1 MPSEQ
6 STCAFCDDFEGE
18 DSDVIVFCD
27 GCNLVVH
34 QDCYDVPYIPEGQLL
49 CRKCT
54 VSPENPVTCIL
65 CHNEGGAFKQI
76 VNSEWVHL
84 LCAIWVPE
92 TRVANKVF
100 MESAIGVDKI
110 SKHRWK
116 LKCSICDIRP
126 GVCIHCAKTSCFVAF
141 HTTCARNE
149 KLLLPMKCT
158 QVESVPLTCYCDK
171 HFPKEQQE
179 ARKAALAAE
188 ADEDDEDKRNRS
200 SIGSKCAHAFA
211 KTYKCGPPLHPAIVV
226 DRFTQ
231 YISKIN
237 LRKPANFF
245 LMREARTG
253 APLLKRFHL
262 EPWTAAA
269 AAAGKGKL
277 KSEEERWLKF
287 GQLRQVE
294 QYLEKLREL
303 SALIW
308 KRESR
313 KLQQMEI
320 IQYVFT
326 QNVYLHDP
334 RLCSAF
340 ERITGYD
347 KHDCFKN
354 SVHKVDVPDY
364 FAVITQP
371 MCWLMIDAKLD
382 RHEYWDMKDCRND
395 IELVLAL
402 SILGE
407 PLVKTIEFSTTV
419 KMDMQN
425 TPIFPST
432 SLIGNLEPPL
442 ELVELL
448 FVEAIRDESLLVLFV
463 DPISSLINIE
473 LPVLKPSSP
482 SQTHKACNKG
492 PKARNLKRQSPDR
505 SEEYKRYKDNNA
517 EECAHRAEVEAA
529 MTAAGLAEERLVIRT
544 SRSRAAAAIAST
556 VGTSVER
563 EGAEG
568 EVDTAMIREEEGLS
582 NADLPYSS
590 FARRSRSRLPVETPS
605 VPEFKNH
612 VDNQVSFK
620 LFNSGW
626 ILPSDLKRRTRAPT
640 VSPTL
645 QDASSLPP
653 PRKKLRLDRRTSKL
667 SVFSTAEEDN
677 QTLNSRI
684 GSAFFNLG
692 QTSSAGHWTRSD
704 TAGLRALSQ
713 AVAVS
718 DEDNGHKTN
727 MYDTPSVRLIVSAPG
742 ENPTDAQSTGVT
754 AVDTILTPV
763 VTATTN
769 IYIAELTIEP
779 SGLPQIGEI
788 ICGANGKLIIEE
800 RDSFAIR
807 REKYTRRKAKSDKL
821 TYASGLEQVVTTFA
835 SSSLAS
841 ASTSE
846 PIFNLDVVPSSA
858 SGFNALPGKGGGRM
872 EVGSELSPLSEG
884 GEEDAAVI
892 KLIPHS
898 PPPVRSMLTSKI
910 TGTKFHRSAAART
923 SVACE
928 PSAVSATIPPIS
940 STFKKASEVES
951 FVKVFEFEPDQQ
963 LQGGTLVWAKADTF
977 LWSPAVVVGIDEP
990 TVSPAAKKMYM
1001 SMKKNNKNLTLHV
1014 VRFYDKQDF

>member
-1 MPSEQ
+1 
-6 STCAFCDDFEGE
+6 
-18 DSDVIVFCD
+18 
-27 GCNLVVH
+27 
-34 QDCYDVPYIPEGQLL
+34 
-49 CRKCT
+49 
-54 VSPENPVTCIL
+54 
-65 CHNEGGAFKQI
+65 
-76 VNSEWVHL
+76 
-84 LCAIWVPE
+84 
-92 TRVANKVF
+92 
-100 MESAIGVDKI
+100 
-110 SKHRWK
+110 
-116 LKCSICDIRP
+116 
-126 GVCIHCAKTSCFVAF
+126 
-141 HTTCARNE
+141 
-149 KLLLPMKCT
+149 
-158 QVESVPLTCYCDK
+158 
-171 HFPKEQQE
+171 
-179 ARKAALAAE
+179 
-188 ADEDDEDKRNRS
+188 
-200 SIGSKCAHAFA
+200 
-211 KTYKCGPPLHPAIVV
+211 
-226 DRFTQ
+226 
-231 YISKIN
+231 
-237 LRKPANFF
+237 
-245 LMREARTG
+245 
-253 APLLKRFHL
+253 
-262 EPWTAAA
+262 
-269 AAAGKGKL
+269 
-277 KSEEERWLKF
+277 
-287 GQLRQVE
+287 
-294 QYLEKLREL
+294 
-303 SALIW
+303 
-308 KRESR
+308 
-313 KLQQMEI
+313 
-320 IQYVFT
+320 
-326 QNVYLHDP
+326 
-334 RLCSAF
+334 
-340 ERITGYD
+340 
-347 KHDCFKN
+347 
-354 SVHKVDVPDY
+354 
-364 FAVITQP
+364 
-371 MCWLMIDAKLD
+371 
-382 RHEYWDMKDCRND
+382 
-395 IELVLAL
+395 
-402 SILGE
+402 
-407 PLVKTIEFSTTV
+407 
-419 KMDMQN
+419 MDMQN

-482 SQTHKACNKG
+482 LQTHKACNKG

-556 VGTSVER
+556 VGTSVESTLFDVPR
-563 EGAEG
+563 
-568 EVDTAMIREEEGLS
+568 
-582 NADLPYSS
+582 
-590 FARRSRSRLPVETPS
+590 RRSRGRSR
-605 VPEFKNH
+605 H
-612 VDNQVSFK
+612 GD
-620 LFNSGW
+620 
-626 ILPSDLKRRTRAPT
+626 DKRRGRLVKRRPPLFFIRSSVQVTASGRNTFSTRIQESCRQSSFVQAFLPPVPAT
-640 VSPTL
+640 HPASAIVSV

-858 SGFNALPGKGGGRM
+858 SGLFPLNHLVQTEAGNQQKL
-872 EVGSELSPLSEG
+872 ESPKRE
-884 GEEDAAVI
+884 
-892 KLIPHS
+892 
-898 PPPVRSMLTSKI
+898 
-910 TGTKFHRSAAART
+910 
-923 SVACE
+923 
-928 PSAVSATIPPIS
+928 
-940 STFKKASEVES
+940 
-951 FVKVFEFEPDQQ
+951 
-963 LQGGTLVWAKADTF
+963 
-977 LWSPAVVVGIDEP
+977 
-990 TVSPAAKKMYM
+990 
-1001 SMKKNNKNLTLHV
+1001 
-1014 VRFYDKQDF
+1014 